1 MPLTEKVKD
10 GMDKRVVTVGY
21 TISVD
26 EAVKRMLQNDVWSL
40 LVERKGTPWG
50 VVTERVIMRRC
61 LVKGRCTDKSSGG
74 SISSAPLITIGPE
87 ATMKQ
92 AMDKMAANNIRR
104 LFVVDKGRII
114 GRITQTE
121 IFQST
126 LSVMETLSELSNA
139 I

>member
-1 MPLTEKVKD
+1 MPLTVKVKD
-10 GMDKRVVTVGY
+10 VMDKRVVTVGY

-50 VVTERVIMRRC
+50 VVTERDIMRRC
-61 LVKGRCTDKSSGG
+61 MVKGLCTDKTSVG